1 MGIPAP
7 GRWAWLRLDGRPLL
21 SSWQNDNYRKMM
33 LNAIAWTANVDVP
46 PDGVPSIQRSS
57 TQQQQQQRS
66 TTAATAASA
75 APPTDGRPP
84 PRVLVVGAS
93 RGIGLELARVYAGH
107 DAAVTATAR
116 GDAPALTA
124 AIKGGTIM
132 ELDVRNQSH
141 VKAIAE
147 RLDASHAAID
157 ILIHN
162 AGVKVGAEADVMD
175 INGEAPYRLIGAIL
189 PAILRSQRKQIV
201 VITSDRGQS
210 RFQGEVKRNRC
221 SGDPG
226 CLYTKSKMLAN
237 EKFREVEPSWK
248 KQGITAIAVHPG
260 WTKTDMSPTAR
271 QSAAFSANSIRTIC
285 ENLQP
290 EYSGRFYNFD
300 GKVLKW

>member
-1 MGIPAP
+1 M
-7 GRWAWLRLDGRPLL
+7 
-21 SSWQNDNYRKMM
+21 
-33 LNAIAWTANVDVP
+33 
-46 PDGVPSIQRSS
+46 
-57 TQQQQQQRS
+57 
-66 TTAATAASA
+66 
-75 APPTDGRPP
+75 
-84 PRVLVVGAS
+84 
-93 RGIGLELARVYAGH
+93 YAGH

-189 PAILRSQRKQIV
+189 PAILRSERKQIV

-237 EKFREVEPSWK
+237 ERFRELEPREAA
-248 KQGITAIAVHPG
+248 GHHCDRG
-260 WTKTDMSPTAR
+260 SPRMDKDGYEPHR
-271 QSAAFSANSIRTIC
+271 QAKRGVQRKLDQDHLREAPAGVF
-285 ENLQP
+285 
-290 EYSGRFYNFD
+290 GRFYNFD